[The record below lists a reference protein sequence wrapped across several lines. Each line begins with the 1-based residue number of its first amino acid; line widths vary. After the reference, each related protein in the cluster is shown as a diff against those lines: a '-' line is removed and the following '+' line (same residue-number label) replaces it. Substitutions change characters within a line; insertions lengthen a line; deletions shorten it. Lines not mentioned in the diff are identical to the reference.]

1 MSDSTS
7 LKDARRDPKKM
18 KAFLREHADDA
29 PGDLDKLN
37 AVIACESEGG
47 EPKATSKASPRR
59 DAPLRESE

>member
-1 MSDSTS
+1 MPTN

-37 AVIACESEGG
+37 AVITCESEGG
-47 EPKATSKASPRR
+47 EPKASPRR
-59 DAPLRESE
+59 DAPSQESE